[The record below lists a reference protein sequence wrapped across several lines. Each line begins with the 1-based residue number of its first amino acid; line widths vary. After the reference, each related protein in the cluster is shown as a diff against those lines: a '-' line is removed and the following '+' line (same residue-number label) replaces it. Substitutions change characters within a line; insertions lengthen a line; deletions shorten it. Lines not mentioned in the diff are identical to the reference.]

1 MHDQKWLDQAV
12 VVALGCSLP
21 GAYPSRQ
28 ALLEAAVEALAAE
41 GLAVAGRSS
50 WWTSA
55 AWPDP
60 YRASLSQRG
69 RAGRDDRCSA
79 DDVLATLHRIEARF
93 GRVRAEANAPRTL
106 DLDLIAHGRAV
117 LDGAVIVP
125 HPRAHE
131 RLFVMG
137 PLAQIAPDWRHPVS
151 GRAAADL
158 AATATVGTDATPWLE
173 AGTHTRPIA
182 PIQIAYVVGR
192 VCVPIVACR
201 ASTLPNFNSRP
212 IKPVQ

>member
-1 MHDQKWLDQAV
+1 M
-12 VVALGCSLP
+12 VALGCSLP
-21 GAYPSRQ
+21 GAYPSRE
-28 ALLEAAVEALAAE
+28 ALLDAAVDALASE
-41 GLAVAGRSS
+41 GLVVTARSA

-60 YRASLSQRG
+60 AAPAYLNGVVLVETRLPASE
-69 RAGRDDRCSA
+69 
-79 DDVLATLHRIEARF
+79 VLETLHRVEARF

-117 LDGAVIVP
+117 LDGAVVAP

-151 GRAAADL
+151 GRTAAEL
-158 AATATVGTDATPWLE
+158 AASATVGTDA
-173 AGTHTRPIA
+173 A
-182 PIQIAYVVGR
+182 PLA
-192 VCVPIVACR
+192 
-201 ASTLPNFNSRP
+201 
-212 IKPVQ
+212 